1 METDLSYREKRAER
15 EISAEL
21 DGVDRFV
28 DMGVRL
34 WTVVTDLERGELL
47 IEGAP
52 PMRVINV
59 QEFGGVFDT
68 ADLRPTSDPTRP
80 LWSGGPSNPNG
91 ISPDPLNWYCSADQ
105 EPIILHA
112 DSEPLGQLVHGSEGA
127 GKTAALAM
135 WHYFRWQEHLGEGR
149 MGGQFAPN
157 LKRLGLVQK
166 AMEAMY
172 RKTWGR
178 YVMRRNFEGF
188 EMCDGSS
195 IFFQSTHKQSA
206 AAGSPVQGSN
216 LSWTAEDEKQDMVS
230 THNDIISRGR
240 AAKNGRCKRIGT
252 ATAKDDPAFRDLRD
266 KLIRAKSWHRRTLSI
281 FRSPF
286 ITQSFLE
293 TAKETMSA
301 REFLRRYG
309 DPVTH
314 ELPDLLPELATYD
327 EWSREQN
334 LIVVPEIGWTD
345 VTSHELR
352 GSGDLYDLLVGH
364 DPGALWHVSLLAK
377 AYVRNQR
384 SYLRGQE
391 RPFWVVHGEVNDEQS
406 TSQVHINHLLET
418 VRERWH
424 LNLLTPQG
432 RFNPNARQML
442 VRADPA
448 DLVDKENA
456 NTHKSVYTQFANAG
470 IKIKPAAYNADNDGH
485 GKVPKD
491 PGIEVIKTLIRSAG
505 GVTRLYVEKLAD
517 GSIAAPRL
525 VEAIESCQRDE
536 RGQAE
541 TMRKGPADKSHWTA
555 ALRYMLWA
563 IERPRLQAMASR
575 NA

>member
-1 METDLSYREKRAER
+1 VETDLSYREKRAER

-28 DMGVRL
+28 DMSVRL
-34 WTVVTDLERGELL
+34 WTVVTDVERGR
-47 IEGAP
+47 IMVDGAP

-59 QEFGGVFDT
+59 RTFGGVYDT
-68 ADLRPTSDPTRP
+68 ADLRTIEDPERPRWADMPTNP
-80 LWSGGPSNPNG
+80 L
-91 ISPDPLNWYCSADQ
+91 DWYCSADQ

-112 DSEPLGQLVHGSEGA
+112 DEEPLGQLVHGSEGA

-149 MGGQFAPN
+149 MGGQFAPT

-172 RKTWGR
+172 RPTWGK

-206 AAGSPVQGSN
+206 SAGSPVQGSN

-266 KLIRAKSWHRRTLSI
+266 KLIKAKSWHRRTLSI

-314 ELPDLLPELATYD
+314 ELPDLLPELATYA
-327 EWSREQN
+327 EWNRDVN
-334 LIVVPEIGWTD
+334 LIEFDETWED
-345 VTSHELR
+345 VTEYELGAAR
-352 GSGDLYDLLVGH
+352 KMLGGH
-364 DPGALWHVSLLAK
+364 DPGALWHVTLFAQAFVRPTERA
-377 AYVRNQR
+377 AYFAARR
-384 SYLRGQE
+384 AGTAT
-391 RPFWVVHGEVNDEQS
+391 RPFWLVRGEINTEQN
-406 TSQVHINHLLET
+406 TTEAHINELFKWLWP
-418 VRERWH
+418 RH
-424 LNLLTPQG
+424 LNLLTSDG
-432 RFNPNARQML
+432 KRNPNGNQVLM
-442 VRADPA
+442 RADPA

-456 NTHKSVYTQFANAG
+456 KTHKSVYTQFSNAG
-470 IKIKPAAYNADNDGH
+470 FHIKPAAYNADNDGH

-491 PGIEVIKTLIRSAG
+491 PGIEVIKTLIRSASG
-505 GVTRLYVEKLAD
+505 TTRLFVEKLPD
-517 GSIAAPRL
+517 GTIVAPKL
-525 VEAIESCQRDE
+525 VDAIESCQRDE

-541 TMRKGPADKSHWTA
+541 TMRKGPTDKSHWTA

-563 IERPRLQAMASR
+563 IERPRLKLLASEQA
-575 NA
+575 